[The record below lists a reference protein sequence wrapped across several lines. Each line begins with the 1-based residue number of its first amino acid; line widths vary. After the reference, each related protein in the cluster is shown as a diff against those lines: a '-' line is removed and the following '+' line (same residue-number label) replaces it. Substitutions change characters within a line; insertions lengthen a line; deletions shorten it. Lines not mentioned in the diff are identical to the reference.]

1 MKPGNDKKKRFTK
14 GQQVFI
20 NAYLSKKENEYFMA
34 RAMIEEVPNG
44 KKRLF
49 KVKINAVAD
58 RPVGGPPCD
67 KQAALLG
74 RVVSKKYEELHKEL
88 PSFLLPGGW
97 IEIVKE

>member
-1 MKPGNDKKKRFTK
+1 MKPHKKKFTK

-34 RAMIEEVPNG
+34 MAEILEVPNG

-49 KVKINAVAD
+49 KVKILAVAD

-67 KQAALLG
+67 KQATLLG
-74 RVVSKKYEELHKEL
+74 RTVSKKYEELHKEL
-88 PSFLLPGGW
+88 PLFLTPGGW
-97 IEIVKE
+97 IEIVKG